1 MVVSAAGQ
9 SKPRDN
15 SAARGAEGDDT
26 CLGVLPGKDKANSLL
41 YLAAQKGRHVHI
53 P

>member
-9 SKPRDN
+9 SKPGD
-15 SAARGAEGDDT
+15 SAALGTEGDDK
-26 CLGVLPGKDKANSLL
+26 CLGMLPGEIKQIVLL